1 MMSNE
6 PPAGVENLLYLL
18 HLVAEDSAQ
27 LAANLITVN
36 GLLLKMADRG
46 EIETVM
52 SVWYGDKNDLERQLQ
67 RNAISTSWLR
77 SQIASCL
84 SIYYESGRKP
94 SPTDI
99 TNE

>member
-1 MMSNE
+1 MANE

-52 SVWYGDKNDLERQLQ
+52 SVWYNDKNDLERQLQ
-67 RNAISTSWLR
+67 RNAISTAWLR

-84 SIYYESGRKP
+84 SIYYKSDPKP
-94 SPTDI
+94 DAPGVP
-99 TNE
+99 NE